1 MTKARTQLY
10 LQRIR
15 VPLLGSVRLA
25 ATSHG
30 IVAVN
35 LSDDVETLKE
45 QLLHRFPGAVI
56 KGGNAVITDAAR
68 EIRAYLGGGPHPDV
82 EVVIPEKGFSARVWR
97 QIARIP
103 YGEVRSYGRI
113 ARGLRKPQASRAVGQ
128 ACGRN
133 PVPLVIPCHRV
144 IAANGGLGGFS
155 AGLDIKEK
163 LLHLE
168 RSR

>member
-1 MTKARTQLY
+1 MVHPHLY

-15 VPLLGSVRLA
+15 APLLGSLRLA
-25 ATSHG
+25 ATCHG
-30 IVAVN
+30 LVAVD
-35 LSDDVETLKE
+35 LSDDEDALRDE
-45 QLLHRFPGAVI
+45 LARRFPGAVL
-56 KGGNAVITDAAR
+56 KGGNAVTADAAR
-68 EIRAYLGGGPHPDV
+68 AIRAYLGGGPHPDV
-82 EVVIPEKGFSARVWR
+82 DLVIPEKGFTASVWR

-113 ARGLRKPQASRAVGQ
+113 ARALRRPQASRAVGQ

-144 IAANGGLGGFS
+144 VASNGSLGGFS
-155 AGLDIKEK
+155 AGLEIKEK

-168 RSR
+168 GAR

>member
-1 MTKARTQLY
+1 MSTQLY
-10 LQRIR
+10 LQRVR

-30 IVAVN
+30 LVAVN
-35 LSDDVETLKE
+35 LRDDEATLRE
-45 QLLHRFPGAVI
+45 ELLHRFPGAVI

-68 EIRAYLGGGPHPDV
+68 EIRAYLAGGPHPDV
-82 EVVIPEKGFSARVWR
+82 DLVIPEKGFTARVWR

-113 ARGLRKPQASRAVGQ
+113 ARALRKPQASRAVGQ

-144 IAANGGLGGFS
+144 IAANGTLGGFS

-163 LLHLE
+163 LLKLE
-168 RSR
+168 QSGV

>member
-1 MTKARTQLY
+1 MVNTQLY
-10 LQRIR
+10 LQRVR
-15 VPLLGSVRLA
+15 VPLLGSLRLA

-30 IVAVN
+30 LVAVS
-35 LSDDVETLKE
+35 LRDDEETLRDE
-45 QLLHRFPGAVI
+45 LLHRFPDAVI

-68 EIRAYLGGGPHPDV
+68 ALRAYLAGGEHPDV
-82 EVVIPEKGFSARVWR
+82 DVVIPEKGFSARVWR

-113 ARGLRKPQASRAVGQ
+113 ARVLRKPQASRAVGQ

-144 IAANGGLGGFS
+144 VAANGSLGGFS

-163 LLHLE
+163 LLRLE
-168 RSR
+168 GARYS

>member
-1 MTKARTQLY
+1 VRTQLY
-10 LQRIR
+10 LQRVR
-15 VPLLGSVRLA
+15 VPLLGSIRLA
-25 ATSHG
+25 ATAHG
-30 IVAVN
+30 IVAVS
-35 LSDDVETLKE
+35 LRDDEDTLRE
-45 QLLHRFPGAVI
+45 ELLGRFPEAVI

-68 EIRAYLGGGPHPDV
+68 EIRAYLAGGPHPDV
-82 EVVIPEKGFSARVWR
+82 DVVIPEKGFSARVWG

-113 ARGLRKPQASRAVGQ
+113 ARALRKPQASRAVGQ

-144 IAANGGLGGFS
+144 IASNGSLGGFS

-163 LLHLE
+163 LLDLE
-168 RSR
+168 GAR